1 MRLEWQSAN
10 VLIALQTA
18 LHHLHMP
25 DAGRRCRREARRWV
39 QAQLETKVITGYI
52 AIELGRFLH
61 DRTTARKKHSIIE
74 REDLSTGAEEVWAR
88 CLEKLARGEGNE
100 QAPAGIEVK
109 ADGIVNLDGVDRE
122 STGALGA
129 EVDDDEDHCRILQ
142 CPEPRDLEN
151 AAGALDVVERNVGLV

>member
-1 MRLEWQSAN
+1 VAGLRPYTNLERQSSN

-25 DAGRRCRREARRWV
+25 DAGRRCRKEARRWV

-61 DRTTARKKHSIIE
+61 DRTTARKKHFTIE

-88 CLEKLARGEGNE
+88 YLEKLARGEGEE
-100 QAPAGIEVK
+100 QALAGNEVK
-109 ADGIVNLDGVDRE
+109 ADAVVDFDGVDGE
-122 STGALGA
+122 SNGGLGA
-129 EVDDDEDHCRILQ
+129 GVDDEEDRCRILQ
-142 CPEPRDLEN
+142 CPEPRD
-151 AAGALDVVERNVGLV
+151 